1 MFWGMDF
8 HRFSL
13 IFNDRRFWKLVE
25 NVERLAPRMR
35 ETRATPVFLCWE
47 APWSRLEFAEED
59 YIRIRKRRF

>member
-13 IFNDRRFWKLVE
+13 ILNDRRFWKLVE

-35 ETRATPVFLCWE
+35 ETRATAVFFMLGG
-47 APWSRLEFAEED
+47 ALE
-59 YIRIRKRRF
+59 YIRIRGRRLY

>member
-13 IFNDRRFWKLVE
+13 IFNDRRFWKIVE

-35 ETRATPVFLCWE
+35 ETRGTAVFLCWE